1 MEERELK
8 MKKMKEK
15 MESREKLKG
24 REEKR
29 KRMVDIKILH
39 TVDIKIQDTKGS
51 EKKMDKRR
59 VCIEDGKEKMQ
70 C

>member
-1 MEERELK
+1 MQKGRNE
-8 MKKMKEK
+8 KEG
-15 MESREKLKG
+15 KG
-24 REEKR
+24 RERKEGKR
-29 KRMVDIKILH
+29 KEKEWQILKYYI
-39 TVDIKIQDTKGS
+39 DIKIQDTKGS

>member
-8 MKKMKEK
+8 MKKIKEK

-39 TVDIKIQDTKGS
+39 
-51 EKKMDKRR
+51 RY
-59 VCIEDGKEKMQ
+59 
-70 C
+70 